1 MWYRTAAEKHPWLNY
16 PLSKEIPEGTK
27 RRLHYTSSDDVLLDE
42 IKQQGLRVDKSI
54 GHAYGDPRAIF
65 SNPASEQLMREF
77 QDKPLVE
84 FHAPENTIEGDQYS
98 YSDVSPD
105 QILGVYPSWYQ
116 KLIYLVKKQG
126 VEGSIKYLE
135 DNKLTDDNTYSKVYD
150 YLLKMDWLERHQ
162 VQMEDGKFVF
172 YHGTQ
177 ANLKNEDGIDVLR
190 KKSLLETT
198 PEAAKEWGSTNTRND
213 KRKKINVYKVLVD
226 IFDIE
231 TGFWASTNKDLPVV
245 KVGK

>member
-16 PLSKEIPEGTK
+16 PLSKEIPEGAK

-177 ANLKNEDGIDVLR
+177 ANLKNEDGVNVLR

-245 KVGK
+245 KVG

>member
-16 PLSKEIPEGTK
+16 PLSKEIPEGAK

-150 YLLKMDWLERHQ
+150 YLLKMNWLERHQ
-162 VQMEDGKFVF
+162 VQMENGKFVF

-177 ANLKNEDGIDVLR
+177 VNLKNEEGIDVLR
-190 KKSLLETT
+190 KKSFLETT
-198 PEAAKEWGSTNTRND
+198 PEAAKEWGSANYRND
-213 KRKKINVYKVLVD
+213 KRKKIHVYKVLVD

-231 TGFWASTNKDLPVV
+231 TGFWATTNKDLPVV
-245 KVGK
+245 KVG

>member
-16 PLSKEIPEGTK
+16 PLSKEIPEGAK

-135 DNKLTDDNTYSKVYD
+135 SNKLTDDNTYSKVYD

-162 VQMEDGKFVF
+162 VQMEDSKFVF

-177 ANLKNEDGIDVLR
+177 ANLKNEDGVNVLR

-213 KRKKINVYKVLVD
+213 KRKKINVYKVMVD

-245 KVGK
+245 KVG